1 MITVQLNK
9 RDFEY
14 DIHSLI
20 RAFYPGVDV
29 PLYLEGE
36 EEPQG
41 FEKKLEV
48 CYSEALIRLIW
59 RDADGKELARRE
71 CAVDF
76 YADRKQTKNALKAA
90 LYELLSEYTGQ
101 KLPWGN
107 LTGIR
112 PTKIPMGLLEQ
123 GWKNTEIADYMRK
136 TYYTSNEKTALAIS
150 IANRERAILKDIDYQ
165 NGYSLYVGIPFC
177 PSICLYCSFSSS
189 PLSVWKS
196 RVDDYL
202 DALCREIEQTAHIW
216 REKQLDTVYIG
227 GGTPTTLEPY
237 QLERLLDKLE
247 ECFEL
252 AHVKEFTVEA
262 GRPDSIT
269 AKKLQ
274 VLKDH
279 PVTRISIN
287 PQTMNDRT
295 LEIIGRRHTV
305 QQTTEAF
312 ALARRIGFDNINMD
326 LIAGLPGEGY
336 AEVEHTMRQV
346 TALAP
351 DSITVH
357 SLALK
362 RATRLNLFKDQ
373 YAPMS
378 FVNNQEIMDMT
389 ARYAAQ
395 AGQFPYY
402 LYRQKNMAGN
412 FENVGYAR
420 EGAAGIYNILIM
432 EEKQSILAL
441 GAGASTKLVDG
452 ERIERVENVKDIR
465 SYIERIDEMIDRKIK
480 AL

>member
-237 QLERLLDKLE
+237 QLERLLSWRNALS
-247 ECFEL
+247 L
-252 AHVKEFTVEA
+252 
-262 GRPDSIT
+262 
-269 AKKLQ
+269 
-274 VLKDH
+274 
-279 PVTRISIN
+279 
-287 PQTMNDRT
+287 RT
-295 LEIIGRRHTV
+295 
-305 QQTTEAF
+305 
-312 ALARRIGFDNINMD
+312 
-326 LIAGLPGEGY
+326 
-336 AEVEHTMRQV
+336 
-346 TALAP
+346 
-351 DSITVH
+351 
-357 SLALK
+357 
-362 RATRLNLFKDQ
+362 
-373 YAPMS
+373 
-378 FVNNQEIMDMT
+378 
-389 ARYAAQ
+389 
-395 AGQFPYY
+395 
-402 LYRQKNMAGN
+402 
-412 FENVGYAR
+412 
-420 EGAAGIYNILIM
+420 
-432 EEKQSILAL
+432 
-441 GAGASTKLVDG
+441 
-452 ERIERVENVKDIR
+452 
-465 SYIERIDEMIDRKIK
+465 
-480 AL
+480 

>member
-326 LIAGLPGEGY
+326 LIVGLPGEGY

-452 ERIERVENVKDIR
+452 DRIERVENVKDIR